1 MLQEPLGSQVPTSL
15 VQDLLQPLLW
25 GWGRKQGLEKPPKIQ
40 NPLSK
45 PVGVGVFYKQPFK
58 SS

>member
-25 GWGRKQGLEKPPKIQ
+25 AWGRKQGLENPPKIQ
-40 NPLSK
+40 KNLSK
-45 PVGVGVFYKQPFK
+45 PVGVGVLYKQPSK